1 MALPALSPGR
11 SIEGGLDA
19 AERASRDEIMS
30 LQRERLAWSLRHAYE
45 NVPFYRQA
53 FDKAG
58 VHPSDLRDLSD
69 LAKFPFTVKTDL
81 RDHYP
86 FGLFA
91 VPKEKLV
98 RVHGSS
104 GTTGKPIVVGY
115 TKADIDMWADVMA
128 RSIRAAGVRPGM
140 MVHVAYG

>member
-1 MALPALSPGR
+1 VNAFAITEETLAP
-11 SIEGGLDA
+11 LDA

-91 VPKEKLV
+91 VPKEN
-98 RVHGSS
+98 
-104 GTTGKPIVVGY
+104 
-115 TKADIDMWADVMA
+115 
-128 RSIRAAGVRPGM
+128 PGE
-140 MVHVAYG
+140 